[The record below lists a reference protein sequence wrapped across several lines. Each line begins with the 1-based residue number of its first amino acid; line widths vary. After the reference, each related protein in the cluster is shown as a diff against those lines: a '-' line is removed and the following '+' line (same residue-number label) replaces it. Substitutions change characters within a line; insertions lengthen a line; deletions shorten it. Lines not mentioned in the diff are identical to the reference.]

1 MLSVVACAVIL
12 SIVGLISAARAA
24 DEPAKPD
31 APKTISA
38 TYMIT
43 GLHCPMCN
51 QTVEKSLSK
60 APGVQS
66 IKVDFNTKLAKINFD
81 ESKIPAEKVGQLIA
95 ATPHMMGPSMHYDGW
110 LALKAP
116 ELKDDAAA
124 KIAKDV
130 LGKVAGVKTVNAIP
144 AQHLV
149 EIQFAPEG
157 KATSAQLIDAL
168 GQAGIKA
175 ENF

>member
-1 MLSVVACAVIL
+1 MSTVQ
-12 SIVGLISAARAA
+12 
-24 DEPAKPD
+24 
-31 APKTISA
+31 APKTIS
-38 TYMIT
+38 TTFMIT
-43 GLHCPMCN
+43 GLHCPACGT
-51 QTVEKSLSK
+51 TVEKSLSR
-60 APGVQS
+60 APGVRS
-66 IKVDFNTKLAKINFD
+66 IKVDMNSKLAKIDID
-81 ESKIPAEKVGQLIA
+81 ESKIPAERVGQLIA

-124 KIAKDV
+124 KIAKQA
-130 LGKVAGVKTVNAIP
+130 LGKVAGVKSVNAIP

-157 KATSAQLIDAL
+157 KATSAQLIEAL
-168 GQAGIKA
+168 SQAGIKA